1 MDRYTKEMR
10 RRRAEARRGLSPEE
24 VAALDAREAEEAA
37 IHERAR
43 PLHVRLFPEEHDYVY
58 DSASDAEL
66 RASGKSPM
74 SADYIARTN
83 ARRIAL
89 GFAPYPGD
97 DDPRPKDTMGWV
109 RQMLRDGRGDELE
122 EILKAREA
130 EDEATKPAVQ
140 LDPKGAAVIAE
151 IDEAMESD
159 RFLKPGQDRNAPQ
172 VVAERLFGCVFDLEA
187 QGTKISEKAYLWH
200 LRRLCPGL
208 PEEDYPALR
217 RAALDV
223 WTAVYGYE

>member
-1 MDRYTKEMR
+1 MDRHTKEMH

-37 IHERAR
+37 IHERAH

-58 DSASDAEL
+58 DSASDAKL
-66 RASGKSPM
+66 RASGTSPM

-122 EILKAREA
+122 EILKVRDA
-130 EDEATKPAVQ
+130 EDQATKPAVQ

-151 IDEAMESD
+151 IDKAMESD

-172 VVAERLFGCVFDLEA
+172 VVAERLLGCVFDLEA

-200 LRRLCPGL
+200 LRRLCPDL
-208 PEEDYPALR
+208 PEDDYAALR

-223 WTAVYGYE
+223 WTAAYGYE